1 MAANAERGSKMCWDI
16 RTSQTETAFTCA
28 VQIGNLF
35 YCRVI
40 FSLVNIRVCFTCP
53 FIPFLLILRLKGSP
67 EHLSPLAWLLHLQ
80 DHIKEFSHSL
90 PGVFAILI
98 YYFHSTFF
106 SWSSVQVVS
115 CSILL
120 CKDNIQYLLD
130 IFKLNTC
137 LSVFADFHLE
147 FYNMFPYPAFTQF
160 YTN

>member
-1 MAANAERGSKMCWDI
+1 MAANAERGSKMRWDI

-40 FSLVNIRVCFTCP
+40 FSLVNITVCFTCP

-67 EHLSPLAWLLHLQ
+67 EHLSPLAWLLRLQ

-106 SWSSVQVVS
+106 FMVISPG
-115 CSILL
+115 SILQ
-120 CKDNIQYLLD
+120 CKDKIQYLWD

-137 LSVFADFHLE
+137 LSVFADFQLE
-147 FYNMFPYPAFTQF
+147 VYNMFPYPAFTQF